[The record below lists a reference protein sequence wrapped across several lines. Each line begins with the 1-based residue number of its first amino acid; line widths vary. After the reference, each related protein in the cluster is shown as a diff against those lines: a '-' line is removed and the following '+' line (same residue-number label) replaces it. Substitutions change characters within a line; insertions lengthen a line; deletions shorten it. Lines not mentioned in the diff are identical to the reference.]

1 MIQFRKIRFKNFGS
15 FGNVF
20 TEINFEKSQTTLV
33 CGNNGSG
40 KSFALLDSLTFALFG
55 KPFRKIN
62 IPQLQNSINTKEC
75 IVELFFGIGNDN
87 YKVRRGLAPKVFE
100 IYKNDKLINQEAKTA
115 DYQAILEEQIIK
127 MNYKTF
133 TQVVILG
140 SSSFVPF
147 MQLPASD
154 RRAVIENILDI
165 NIFTTMNVLLKGKIL
180 SVKESLRDHNT
191 KIEAQNQKIEYQN
204 KIIDRMQN
212 SVTDDTNQLE
222 SEIEE
227 LRGKIADLI
236 SEMQKNNESRIS
248 IDVDLNELEK
258 DLSKTD
264 KYLTQILTKTE
275 QLLADKD
282 FYEKEKSCPKCKGII
297 SQETKE
303 ANLSEIQKSLDQYQ
317 EANNGLE
324 KKKQDG
330 EEKINQIKKAL
341 EINKTIDFNNRIIDT
356 RIFSL
361 ETSIANILKK
371 LNQKNDSTIEIE
383 KEKTILSQMKIHL
396 QELESEKETKK
407 DDLINYEYAFE
418 VIRDGGVKSKI
429 IKHYLPAMNKQIN
442 KYLSSMDFFA
452 QFHLDEDFN
461 ETIKS
466 RHRDEFTYM
475 NFSEG
480 EKMRIDLAL
489 LLAWRDIAKLKN
501 SVNCNLLI
509 LDEVFDSSLDSGG
522 TDEVMKLLNN
532 LGLNSNVFVISHK
545 ADQILDKFS
554 HVMSFEKKSNFSKLL
569 KS

>member
-1 MIQFRKIRFKNFGS
+1 
-15 FGNVF
+15 
-20 TEINFEKSQTTLV
+20 
-33 CGNNGSG
+33 
-40 KSFALLDSLTFALFG
+40 
-55 KPFRKIN
+55 
-62 IPQLQNSINTKEC
+62 
-75 IVELFFGIGNDN
+75 
-87 YKVRRGLAPKVFE
+87 
-100 IYKNDKLINQEAKTA
+100 
-115 DYQAILEEQIIK
+115 

-147 MQLPASD
+147 MQLAASD

-180 SVKESLRDHNT
+180 GVKEDLRYQNT
-191 KIEAQNQKIEYQN
+191 KIDSHNQKIEYQN
-204 KIIDRMQN
+204 KIISRMQN
-212 SVTDDTNQLE
+212 SVTDDAAQFEKEVEDLR
-222 SEIEE
+222 SKIGE
-227 LRGKIADLI
+227 LIL
-236 SEMQKNNESRIS
+236 EMQKNNESRMA
-248 IDVDLNELEK
+248 IDESLSDLEK
-258 DLSKTD
+258 DLVKTD
-264 KYLTQILTKTE
+264 KYLTQISTKTE

-282 FYEKEKSCPKCKGII
+282 FYEKETSCPKCKGII

-303 ANLSEIQKSLDQYQ
+303 GNLGEIQKSLDQYQ
-317 EANNGLE
+317 EANQGLE
-324 KKKQDG
+324 KKKQDS
-330 EEKINQIKKAL
+330 EEKIDKVKKAL

-356 RIFSL
+356 RIHSI
-361 ETSIANILKK
+361 ETSITNILKK
-371 LNQKNDSTIEIE
+371 LGQKNDSTVEIE
-383 KEKTILSQMKIHL
+383 KEKTVLEQMTIQLH
-396 QELESEKETKK
+396 QLENEKETKK

-532 LGLNSNVFVISHK
+532 LGINSNVFVISHK
-545 ADQILDKFS
+545 ADQILDKFTS
-554 HVMSFEKKSNFSKLL
+554 VMSFEKKSNFSKLL